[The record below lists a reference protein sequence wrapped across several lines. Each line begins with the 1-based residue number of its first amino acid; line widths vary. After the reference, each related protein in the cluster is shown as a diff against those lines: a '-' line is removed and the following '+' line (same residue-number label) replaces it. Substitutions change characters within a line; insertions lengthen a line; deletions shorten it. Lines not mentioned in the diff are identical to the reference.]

1 MGSKESTKK
10 MRKIKPSILSQLFST
25 GEGSSPLEADYKE
38 LAEHLMEFSRKKLS
52 DKKCFMNSEDQ
63 SRF

>member
-25 GEGSSPLEADYKE
+25 GEGSSALESDYKE
-38 LAEHLMEFSRKKLS
+38 LASHLM
-52 DKKCFMNSEDQ
+52 
-63 SRF
+63 